1 VQQPVGEAEAMR
13 PRGQQGIALIA
24 VLWALTLLSIIAA
37 LLSLETR
44 TGTRI
49 AENMAD
55 AATARVAA
63 DAGIQRAILDLA
75 ARHRKFRADGTVYG
89 WHFADS
95 NVRISIQDEGGKINL
110 NLAPQ
115 DLLTALFA
123 SVGVEPNPAK
133 SLAEAIVDFRDE
145 DDYKHPNGAEEFDY
159 RAAELP
165 WGPKNAPFA
174 AVEEL
179 RQVLGMTPEIYQL
192 VAPDLTI
199 YTSTP
204 LVNAVL
210 ASKRL
215 TATLSQAGSAYLLG
229 YPGMAYS
236 IRAEADSFSGGVFV
250 REAVVEPVP
259 EAGIP
264 RIVSWQQGAPRLA
277 SIAGPNPRR

>member
-1 VQQPVGEAEAMR
+1 MR

-165 WGPKNAPFA
+165 WGPKNADFE

-179 RQVLGMTPEIYQL
+179 QQVLGMTAAIYEL

-199 YTSTP
+199 YSAEAAIPRTKGGEQIAEI
-204 LVNAVL
+204 L
-210 ASKRL
+210 L
-215 TATLSQAGSAYLLG
+215 TAGVKHPLML
-229 YPGMAYS
+229 PRIAYS
-236 IRAEADSFSGGVFV
+236 IRSEAQSPSGGSFV
-250 REAVVEPVP
+250 RQAVVQLPKTSLP
-259 EAGIP
+259 SIL
-264 RIVSWQQGAPRLA
+264 SWR
-277 SIAGPNPRR
+277 